1 MSMFG
6 RRILASRGSELMSHA
21 ALEQGVGIDR
31 HASQAH
37 CAVSGPLDLGRQ
49 ADRPIEYYELKREI
63 EESFA
68 RLQLEVVDLMQ
79 HHYRIGTTLLRLR
92 HDPEASHASLM
103 HIGFRYLTVQ
113 VFDLPA
119 ADSLDEISEIIAF
132 IRIGFNIG
140 CCGANIGIIKV
151 CRP

>member
-37 CAVSGPLDLGRQ
+37 CAASGPLDLGRQ

-63 EESFA
+63 VDT
-68 RLQLEVVDLMQ
+68 LLEVVDVS
-79 HHYRIGTTLLRLR
+79 RLAHLEKEAAR
-92 HDPEASHASLM
+92 REIRTAVDDISRERRFALSAPEHEQIVHD
-103 HIGFRYLTVQ
+103 
-113 VFDLPA
+113 
-119 ADSLDEISEIIAF
+119 
-132 IRIGFNIG
+132 
-140 CCGANIGIIKV
+140 V
-151 CRP
+151 CDDVLG